1 MAGAIEIFLPFTL
14 MCTAIWACEDGQVDH
29 LTARQSLDEQLQ
41 TNFYPANPWVFPYY
55 YNIQP
60 RLPFAG
66 KMCRIILLKP
76 LFLTFQ

>member
-1 MAGAIEIFLPFTL
+1 MEMFLFFTL

-41 TNFYPANPWVFPYY
+41 ANFYPTNPWMFPYY

-66 KMCRIILLKP
+66 KIRGIILLCP
-76 LFLTFQ
+76 FTFQ